1 MCRFETQSSCLNDA
15 CADDKSPKNAFSEA
29 DDMFFFPRKS
39 ICRFAG
45 ANKRSEIYQYPI
57 RAARHCKMEL
67 CKSAVSRSRGRRRKF
82 RSYQN
87 STSVLGALQSGQGR
101 VQEGEDQIQGAANC
115 GQGRAQSL
123 VGVNL
128 KLVPENAG
136 FAEPLENF
144 LRDRDEVCGY
154 VRLCFNSD
162 VCKIEFRVSSI

>member
-1 MCRFETQSSCLNDA
+1 
-15 CADDKSPKNAFSEA
+15 
-29 DDMFFFPRKS
+29 MFFFPRKS

-45 ANKRSEIYQYPI
+45 ANKRSENYQYPI

-128 KLVPENAG
+128 KLVPEKCRIRRTPREFSERSRRSLRICAALFQFWCLQDRISCEFNMKSAG
-136 FAEPLENF
+136 VFLESRWGVT
-144 LRDRDEVCGY
+144 L
-154 VRLCFNSD
+154 L
-162 VCKIEFRVSSI
+162 